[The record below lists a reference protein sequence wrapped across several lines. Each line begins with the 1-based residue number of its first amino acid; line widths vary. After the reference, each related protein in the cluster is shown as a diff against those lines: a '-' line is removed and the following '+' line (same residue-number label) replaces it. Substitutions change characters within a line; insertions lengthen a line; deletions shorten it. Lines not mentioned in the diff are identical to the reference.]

1 MNSNNTTKL
10 WSAIMFITLGLI
22 FLIENFFPELNFED
36 FWPVLLIITGI
47 IMIFNDLKSENKKI
61 TKKKLKL
68 KQKKLKIN

>member
-61 TKKKLKL
+61 TKK
-68 KQKKLKIN
+68 N